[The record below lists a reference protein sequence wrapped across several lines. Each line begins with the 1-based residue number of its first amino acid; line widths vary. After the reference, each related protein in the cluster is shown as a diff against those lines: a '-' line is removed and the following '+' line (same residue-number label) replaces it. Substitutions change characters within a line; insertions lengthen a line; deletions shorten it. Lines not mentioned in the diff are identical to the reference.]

1 MAPLSDESRCHNSKK
16 CRNDDVD
23 ACCVGDDVNDD
34 DNDDDDD
41 ADDNDDDDAGD
52 DNVANKF
59 ETITSERWLPR
70 KGLSDD
76 RHIKLPFSLSL
87 SLSLS
92 LSFSVCPTG
101 AHTNT
106 LILLLSVSLTF
117 TYSHYPV
124 FLFYPYFLS
133 LFTPSLSF
141 FTPVSS

>member
-23 ACCVGDDVNDD
+23 ACCVGDDDVNDDEDAGDDNDD
-34 DNDDDDD
+34 DNDDDDGDNDDDNDDDD
-41 ADDNDDDDAGD
+41 AGDGDDDDNDDDDAGD

-92 LSFSVCPTG
+92 LFHSQY
-101 AHTNT
+101 A
-106 LILLLSVSLTF
+106 LLARTR
-117 TYSHYPV
+117 TH
-124 FLFYPYFLS
+124 
-133 LFTPSLSF
+133 SF
-141 FTPVSS
+141 FYSLYL